1 MSGKY
6 IHLPF
11 GIVRDKSNEKDIKL
25 NLPPYFRKD
34 LLFNQLPYMAY
45 LDNPEILDVVKKVIA
60 DNLSLQKCFLVT
72 GLLKDS
78 IQDSLD
84 MMQRWEDNSIQ
95 NFPLS

>member
-60 DNLSLQKCFLVT
+60 DNLSLQKYFLVT

-84 MMQRWEDNSIQ
+84 MMQR
-95 NFPLS
+95 